1 MRKKLNIEGMTCNH
15 CVMHVKNALLEAGVN
30 VLEVNLNG
38 KYALVEGENLDDAK
52 MKEAIADAGYDVVS
66 IENI

>member
-1 MRKKLNIEGMTCNH
+1 
-15 CVMHVKNALLEAGVN
+15 MHVKNALLEAGFN
-30 VLEVNLNG
+30 VLEVSLDG

-52 MKEAIADAGYDVVS
+52 MKDAVADAGYDVVS